1 MKEMDFD
8 YSRVLVRLL
17 KGIVYREDDEL
28 LWQTLL
34 KRQGAVMDYFGI
46 LGLDLVVS
54 EEEGYGF
61 LKTSAEERSA
71 DIPKLIPR
79 RPLSYPVS
87 LILALLR
94 RKVAEHDASSPDPR
108 LILER
113 DELVKLTE
121 TFLQKGNNEVQWLSR
136 FDGYLNR
143 VQELGFIR
151 YLGDDARK
159 IEVRRVLK
167 VFVDAQWLQE
177 FDRRLA
183 EYGEFDYGAKGGQES
198 DRGE

>member
-1 MKEMDFD
+1 MKELDID

-17 KGIVYREDDEL
+17 RGIIYREDDEG
-28 LWQTLL
+28 LWQSLL
-34 KRQGAVMDYFGI
+34 RRQGAIMDYFAL

-54 EEEGYGF
+54 EDEGYGF
-61 LKTSAEERSA
+61 LKSSPEEERA

-79 RPLSYPVS
+79 RQLSYPVS

-94 RKVAEHDASSPDPR
+94 RKFAEHDAAGNDPR
-108 LILER
+108 LIMER
-113 DELVKLTE
+113 DDLTKMAE
-121 TFLQKGNNEVQWLSR
+121 TFLEKGNNEVQWLSR

-151 YLGDDARK
+151 YLEGDAKK

-167 VFVDAQWLQE
+167 VFVDAQWLSE
-177 FDRRLA
+177 FDKRLS
-183 EYGEFDYGAKGGQES
+183 EYGEYGVQGGADN

>member
-1 MKEMDFD
+1 MKEKDID

-17 KGIVYREDDEL
+17 KGIVYREDDEG
-28 LWQTLL
+28 LWQSLL
-34 KRQGAVMDYFGI
+34 KRQGSVMDHFAL
-46 LGLDLVVS
+46 LGLDLVLS

-61 LKTSAEERSA
+61 LKSTADEDSA

-79 RPLSYPVS
+79 RQLSYPVS

-94 RKVAEHDASSPDPR
+94 RKFAEHDAAGADPR
-108 LILER
+108 LILDRE
-113 DELVKLTE
+113 ELIKLTE

-136 FDGYLNR
+136 FDNYLNR
-143 VQELGFIR
+143 VHDLGFIR
-151 YLGDDARK
+151 YLGDDGKK

-167 VFVDAQWLQE
+167 VFVDAQWLSE
-177 FDRRLA
+177 FDKRLA
-183 EYGEFDYGAKGGQES
+183 EYGEFDYGTKGGQDN